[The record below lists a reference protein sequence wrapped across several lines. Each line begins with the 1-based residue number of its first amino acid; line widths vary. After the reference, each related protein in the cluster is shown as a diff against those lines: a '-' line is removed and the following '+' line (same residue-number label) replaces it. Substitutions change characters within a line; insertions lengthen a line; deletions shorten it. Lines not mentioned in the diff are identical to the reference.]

1 MARSTFLP
9 NLAKNKGGKPA
20 RNSFKHDLG
29 TDPTVARSFTWNGT
43 VQTHGST
50 FSLSTKGCSDAK
62 AKELWEQGFL
72 DF

>member
-9 NLAKNKGGKPA
+9 NFAKNKGGTHY
-20 RNSFKHDLG
+20 RNAFKHDLS

-43 VQTHGST
+43 VQTPGST
-50 FSLSTKGCSDAK
+50 FSLSAKGCSDAK